1 MKLENKLKNKRIL
14 ITGGA
19 GFIGSSLCE
28 FLVKSGSIVSC
39 LDNLSTGKYS
49 NIKNLENKNNFT
61 FIEGDIRDFDKC
73 LEVTK
78 DIDFVLHQAAL
89 GSVPRSI
96 IDPILTN
103 DVNVNGFLNIIL
115 ASKKIM

>member
-39 LDNLSTGKYS
+39 LDNLSTE
-49 NIKNLENKNNFT
+49 NI
-61 FIEGDIRDFDKC
+61 
-73 LEVTK
+73 
-78 DIDFVLHQAAL
+78 Q
-89 GSVPRSI
+89 
-96 IDPILTN
+96 ILK
-103 DVNVNGFLNIIL
+103 LR
-115 ASKKIM
+115 K